1 MDVPLNYIPGSITKE
16 KTFGMT
22 KVKEKYNMVFIQKVL
37 KHLEGAVGGYY
48 GKINLTNY
56 ILQHYYMGNI
66 IHNCFISSFNNIIL
80 SI

>member
-48 GKINLTNY
+48 GKINLPNY
-56 ILQHYYMGNI
+56 ILQHYHMGNKKGL
-66 IHNCFISSFNNIIL
+66 ISSFNNIIL
-80 SI
+80 SICT